1 MGLVLAA
8 VTVAAPPSSS
18 TYLPPGNHPS
28 LENGPSR
35 SEPYHSYPELD
46 AGDGKNYASEGEA
59 SGLGSS
65 WESVSSFTEMDM
77 EAGDSGRNEEF
88 DDDEEAVKKGIWFPP
103 PLSGD
108 GDDDDSDS
116 LEEPE
121 VRPPAIAD
129 GHSCSSSFETN
140 GKIYGR
146 SSSEGGVSSIPSKIE
161 CDGGDGMTLLP
172 LETTTVAGSSTCTDG
187 GASFRERGLNIGG
200 HENARARCFREVV
213 DDFEKDRDEQ
223 SENPEDEGS
232 EFVLLVSR
240 EATVKE
246 LAARV
251 RGFPQD
257 WLAQAF
263 GLVVRRQVEGAV
275 YDARARAALKRA
287 VKILDGRLSWSQVGR
302 AMVNADDTWR
312 DICSC
317 LSSWI
322 CAVVSCTKYRSING
336 YYMFQH

>member
-1 MGLVLAA
+1 M
-8 VTVAAPPSSS
+8 TVAAPPSSSSS
-18 TYLPPGNHPS
+18 TYLPPGNHS
-28 LENGPSR
+28 YLENGPPC
-35 SEPYHSYPELD
+35 SEPYYSYPELG
-46 AGDGKNYASEGEA
+46 AGDRENYASEGEA

-65 WESVSSFTEMDM
+65 WESVSSYTEMDM
-77 EAGDSGRNEEF
+77 EAAESGRNGEF
-88 DDDEEAVKKGIWFPP
+88 DDDDEAVKKGIWFPH

-108 GDDDDSDS
+108 GDGDDSDS

-129 GHSCSSSFETN
+129 GHSCSSGFETS

-146 SSSEGGVSSIPSKIE
+146 SSSEGGVSSIPSKSE
-161 CDGGDGMTLLP
+161 FDGGDGMTVLP
-172 LETTTVAGSSTCTDG
+172 LETTTAARSSTSMDG
-187 GASFRERGLNIGG
+187 GASFRERGVNSGG
-200 HENARARCFREVV
+200 HENAGVRCFREAV
-213 DDFEKDRDEQ
+213 DDREKNRD
-223 SENPEDEGS
+223 EDEGS

-263 GLVVRRQVEGAV
+263 GLVVRRQVEEAV

-287 VKILDGRLSWSQVGR
+287 VKILDGKLSWSQVGR
-302 AMVNADDTWR
+302 AMADAVIAHD
-312 DICSC
+312 
-317 LSSWI
+317 SW
-322 CAVVSCTKYRSING
+322 S
-336 YYMFQH
+336 